1 MSDRRKDAAYWE
13 GYRAEAARIAARE
26 AARSGGHAADAED
39 VMRNLRHDEALKN
52 RIFARSPS
60 LLYAIDAEELGTM
73 SATEL
78 ATRELKELGITPK
91 NSDPVE
97 LLDSHYAG
105 REYARSGGRRGAG
118 MDSSGEL
125 NIIEKYIDG
134 KE

>member
-26 AARSGGHAADAED
+26 AARSHGHATDAED
-39 VMRNLRHDEALKN
+39 VMHHLRHDEAVKG
-52 RIFARSPS
+52 RILARSPR
-60 LLYAIDAEELGTM
+60 LYAIDAEELGTM

-78 ATRELKELGITPK
+78 ATRELRELGITPK

-97 LLDSHYAG
+97 LLDAHHAG
-105 REYARSGGRRGAG
+105 RQYARSGGRTGAG
-118 MDSSGEL
+118 MDGSGEP
-125 NIIEKYIDG
+125 NIIEKYIGG